1 VAATVWLDPPLLV
14 KAATGWA
21 DLGAAPDATLSA
33 LFGYD
38 PHKYAP
44 LIGPLPA
51 GPQRV
56 LAAVRLSLG
65 VPDMEL
71 GFAATDTLDGAAIEV
86 PVTEI
91 EKRQEKSTR
100 WGLIELAF
108 GDLKPGTHTLTLVA
122 RDTSGTEANRTTLVF
137 TVK

>member
-1 VAATVWLDPPLLV
+1 VAAAVWLDPPLLL

-38 PHKYAP
+38 PAKYAP

-51 GPQRV
+51 GPQRT

-65 VPDMEL
+65 LADMEL
-71 GFAATDTLDGAAIEV
+71 GFTATDTLDGATTEV
-86 PVTEI
+86 PVTEV
-91 EKRQEKSTR
+91 ERRQEKSTR
-100 WGLIELAF
+100 WCLVELAF

-122 RDTSGTEANRTTLVF
+122 RDTSGTEANETTLAF
-137 TVK
+137 IVK